1 VCKIEKQLKT
11 DIASLAEQTGRKI
24 TVDGKAYD
32 VYIRQQWDEYYTS
45 KEMEKKQR
53 VCTVT

>member
-1 VCKIEKQLKT
+1 MCKIEKQLKT